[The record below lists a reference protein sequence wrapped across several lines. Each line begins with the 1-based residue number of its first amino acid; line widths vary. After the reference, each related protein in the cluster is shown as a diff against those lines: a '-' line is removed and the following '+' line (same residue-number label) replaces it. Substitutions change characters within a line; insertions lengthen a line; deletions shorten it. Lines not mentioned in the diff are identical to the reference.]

1 MKKTF
6 QPKKIK
12 SIFPIIILAIVMSS
26 CGGASIRGESKESY
40 IEMDAECGC
49 ASQNAE
55 SKREDIFNSK
65 YKDKWVNY
73 IGIIELI
80 DDNVMSI
87 NTDLSGLQDVQVEFE
102 NPKEIYDLKIGSYVA
117 VKFVLREQGGCLL
130 SYQGDNG
137 KIISTDMVEIN
148 KMIK

>member
-1 MKKTF
+1 
-6 QPKKIK
+6 
-12 SIFPIIILAIVMSS
+12 
-26 CGGASIRGESKESY
+26 
-40 IEMDAECGC
+40 
-49 ASQNAE
+49 
-55 SKREDIFNSK
+55 
-65 YKDKWVNY
+65 
-73 IGIIELI
+73 
-80 DDNVMSI
+80 MSI